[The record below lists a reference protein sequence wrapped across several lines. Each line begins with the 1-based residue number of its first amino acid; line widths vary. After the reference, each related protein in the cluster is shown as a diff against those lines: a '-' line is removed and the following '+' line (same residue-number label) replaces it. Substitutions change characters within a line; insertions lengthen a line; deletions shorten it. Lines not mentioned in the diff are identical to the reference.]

1 MPSDVEQV
9 IDELFAAN
17 RILVGEGVIDGF
29 GHASVRNPQ
38 QPDHYFMTRDN
49 AGGPATEGGIVE
61 LDADSQLV
69 MSSGARPSIE
79 RFIHGEI
86 YRVRPD
92 VTAIVHTHAPA
103 LIPFGVSRTPLRPL
117 YHMCGFLDDGAPVF
131 DIQEEHGMTNM
142 LITSRELGEALAAS
156 LGQRALVLM
165 RGHGATVV
173 GTSLREAVFRSVYT
187 AVNAQLLPIAM
198 QLGSPK
204 FLAPEEAKLADGLH
218 HAVLNRPW
226 EYWLKKH
233 GG

>member
-49 AGGPATEGGIVE
+49 ATGPATGGGIVE
-61 LDADSQLV
+61 LDADSQPV
-69 MSSGARPSIE
+69 TPGGPRPSIE

-86 YRVRPD
+86 YRARLD

-131 DIQEEHGMTNM
+131 DIQQEHGMTNM
-142 LITSRELGEALAAS
+142 LITNRKLGEALAAT

-173 GTSLREAVFRSVYT
+173 GTSLKEAVFRSVYT
-187 AVNAQLLPIAM
+187 TVNAQLLPIAM